1 MKQPLLDIQQVE
13 IGYQAKTVVHDITL
27 QVNSGE
33 ILGIVGESGSGKS
46 TLIKS
51 ITGLLGRDGMITN
64 GSISYK
70 GMELVHQREKQLRKL
85 RGAEIGMILQN
96 TAASLC
102 PVRSIEKQLYEMVF
116 AHESISRDEIKK
128 EHWIY
133 SIK

>member
-1 MKQPLLDIQQVE
+1 MKQPLLDIQHVE

-70 GMELVHQREKQLRKL
+70 GMELVHQRKKQLRKL
-85 RGAEIGMILQN
+85 RGAEIGMIFQN

-116 AHESISRDEIKK
+116 AHESISRAEIKK
-128 EHWIY
+128 KSFGFIR
-133 SIK
+133 